1 MTESSF
7 ALTEWKNLPVK
18 LSIFDGS
25 GNEQRM
31 SADDLAFELKLCKLD
46 GTDWVE
52 VPFSRTN
59 SSNLGYAE
67 FELSSDGYQYKF
79 NLDTKSLDLG
89 DYKLEILIPDGGSCG
104 FIEFTL
110 R

>member
-1 MTESSF
+1 M
-7 ALTEWKNLPVK
+7 PVK
-18 LSIFDGS
+18 LSILDGS
-25 GNEQRM
+25 GKKQRM
-31 SADDLAFELKLCKLD
+31 SPGELTLQLKLSKLD

-52 VPFSRTN
+52 IPFSRTN
-59 SSNLGYAE
+59 SSKLSYAE

-79 NLDTKSLDLG
+79 NLDTKGLDLG